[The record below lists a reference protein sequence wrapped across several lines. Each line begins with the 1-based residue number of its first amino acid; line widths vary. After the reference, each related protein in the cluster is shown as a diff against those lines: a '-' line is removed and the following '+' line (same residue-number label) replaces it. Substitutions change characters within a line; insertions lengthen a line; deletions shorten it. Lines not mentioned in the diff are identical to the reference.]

1 LEKLTALLEDIFE
14 AEDALPPD
22 VDIHALPAE
31 WFSSITVDG
40 SSPLLHPNIIRK
52 LAKYIGQVTRPTKRI
67 RLSTRETIAGSG
79 GTPRGKGRMAEVDTA
94 VLSRVLKIL
103 DRSVRA
109 GEDLDPFH
117 HVATDRNVSPR
128 KPKKQAKR
136 PKAKDDD
143 GEAEAEEK
151 GIMTVD
157 EPPLPPPPPQEATE
171 ADLKHLTKIL
181 EIAKDSVLAADC
193 CIALLGSDR
202 LTKQVQSPFLFVL
215 STFY

>member
-31 WFSSITVDG
+31 WFSPMTIDG

-117 HVATDRNVSPR
+117 YVATDKNASPR

-136 PKAKDDD
+136 PKAKDGD
-143 GEAEAEEK
+143 GEDGDEAEK
-151 GIMTVD
+151 GNMAVD
-157 EPPLPPPPPQEATE
+157 EPPPPPPPPQEATE
-171 ADLKHLTKIL
+171 ADLEHLTKIL

-202 LTKQVQSPFLFVL
+202 LTKQV
-215 STFY
+215 